1 MNIGVSGITTSS
13 AIVTWSQPPLDQQ
26 NGLIL
31 GYTVNL
37 TDVQT
42 RETFQLVSFTTEV
55 TADELSPFT
64 TYSIIIEAFTAVG
77 SGPCS
82 TLYTFTTGEDGMI
95 IICVYHLVA
104 CLCTHHDIL
113 LFCQLANPGMLR
125 VSYSDLLC

>member
-1 MNIGVSGITTSS
+1 MNISVSGITSSS
-13 AIVTWSQPPLDQQ
+13 AIVTWSAPPLDQQ

-42 RETFQLVSFTTEV
+42 REIFQLVSFTTDV

-64 TYSIIIEAFTAVG
+64 TYSVVIEAFTAVG

-82 TLYTFTTGEDGMI
+82 TPYTFTTGEDGMI
-95 IICVYHLVA
+95 I
-104 CLCTHHDIL
+104 
-113 LFCQLANPGMLR
+113 
-125 VSYSDLLC
+125 LLCVQIIWLLVHTS